1 MDEQRERVG
10 RRTEMKEKG
19 VIILCCILIFYAMLS
34 FKIYSEHNP
43 KNATEDYAK
52 TKDVPQN
59 GELYNAWIK
68 EGEKKQLTAMVNNQ
82 MYEFSL
88 AKNIGKLENV
98 VADLKIKNGV
108 VKKIT
113 LKEDY
118 ITGKVLALDEKSI
131 EIEGYGRLS
140 YGKGYKVYRTYE
152 EPKQLEK
159 EDVLVGYDEAKF
171 VVAGKKVCAAL
182 IDKPV
187 KVGNIRVLL
196 RTNNGKDVYHSSV
209 TVCSDTKLTLIC
221 GKKKTTYKKG
231 ENVVIKA
238 DKKYFGKE
246 KRLKIQAE
254 KGGKITVMS
263 IKRGTENPSYR
274 GSMELTCEK
283 KKGLLL
289 VNELSL
295 EEYLYAVIG
304 SEMPVSYG
312 EEALKVQAVCARS
325 YAYKQL
331 IHGGCS
337 TYGAHVDD
345 SVSYQVYNQQ
355 PECEETIKAVD
366 STKGQILQYEGEAI
380 TAYYF
385 STSCG
390 YTASAKEVWG
400 TSQEEYLQGVAQYE
414 GEKERD
420 LSKEKA
426 FKEFLKEDL
435 ESYDKDFP
443 WYRWNVTMSVSMLSE
458 SVNQALSERY
468 EKNKQWILT
477 KQKDGSYASKP
488 ISTIGEITGISV
500 LERGKSGVLKSIVI
514 QGKKGT
520 VKVISE
526 YNIRTLLAPNHATIY
541 RQDGSQVNGLD
552 MLPSGFCY
560 IEENRKKGTFSIT
573 GGGYGHGVGMSQN
586 GTKTMVDLGYK
597 YEEILEH
604 YYQGAKIVEIED

>member
-1 MDEQRERVG
+1 
-10 RRTEMKEKG
+10 MKEKG
-19 VIILCCILIFYAMLS
+19 VIILCCILVFYAMLS

-43 KNATEDYAK
+43 KNSTEDYAK

-59 GELYNAWIK
+59 GELYNTWIK
-68 EGEKKQLTAMVNNQ
+68 EGEKKKLTAMVNNQ
-82 MYEFSL
+82 LYEFSL
-88 AKNIGKLENV
+88 AKNISRLENV

-118 ITGKVLALDEKSI
+118 ITGKVLALDNKSI
-131 EIEGYGRLS
+131 EIEGYGKLS

-196 RTNNGKDVYHSSV
+196 RTNNGKDVYHSNV

-221 GKKKTTYKKG
+221 GKKKKTYKKG
-231 ENVVIKA
+231 ENIVIKP

-274 GSMELTCEK
+274 GSIELTWEK

-331 IHGGCS
+331 IHGGCG

-355 PECEETIKAVD
+355 SECEETIKAVD

-400 TSQEEYLQGVAQYE
+400 TTQEEYLKGIAQYE
-414 GEKERD
+414 DGENRD

-426 FKEFLKEDL
+426 FKAFLKEDI

-443 WYRWNVTMSVSMLSE
+443 WYRWNVTMSVNTLSE
-458 SVNQALSERY
+458 SVNQALCERY

-477 KQKDGSYASKP
+477 KQKDGSYVSKP
-488 ISTIGEITGISV
+488 ISTIGEVTGISV
-500 LERGKSGVLKSIVI
+500 LERGKSGVLKAIEI

-541 RQDGSQVNGLD
+541 RQDGSQVDGLS

-560 IEENRKKGTFSIT
+560 IQENRKKGTFTIT